1 MSMMDAY
8 YGDYGM
14 AEATARKRRATQSIA
29 NRQSA
34 QLGQMRGQRSLSKLT
49 QQLTEGFRPKMAEYG
64 SRGLAGPNV
73 KSGIQRAG
81 LSRYAADMQER
92 LGETTQ
98 QLQDEANLAVS
109 QEANAQ
115 AELEDYLAQLQLQ
128 KKQNVINAATAL
140 KQYAAY

>member
-1 MSMMDAY
+1 MMDAY